1 MRAKD
6 VLLEALASYNG
17 TVVFVSHD
25 RYFIDRLAT
34 RVLEIEGGAV
44 TAYEG
49 NYEDYLRRK
58 SALAAPAAAQAPPA
72 TARTQLPLPQ
82 HEKPAS
88 RHEKSALVGTTFV
101 IEGGY
106 EEFDNAISS
115 SAARIRRL
123 NPIKQKQLEDRCLFL
138 EEEIPRIESAIA
150 HTDEQLG
157 VYVSAAETQRLTT
170 LAGELRAQLAALT
183 AEWEELT
190 AQLEGKTA

>member
-1 MRAKD
+1 
-6 VLLEALASYNG
+6 VLLEALASYSG

-58 SALAAPAAAQAPPA
+58 SASAAPAPAEAPV
-72 TARTQLPLPQ
+72 PQ

-88 RHEKSALVGTTFV
+88 IGTTFV
-101 IEGGY
+101 IEGGF

-115 SAARIRRL
+115 PAARGRRL
-123 NPIKQKQLEDRCLFL
+123 NPIKQKQLQDRCAFL

-157 VYVSAAETQRLTT
+157 VYVSAAETLRLTT
-170 LAGELRAQLAALT
+170 LAEELRRQLAALT

>member
-6 VLLEALASYNG
+6 VLLEALASYTG

-58 SALAAPAAAQAPPA
+58 SALAAPAPAQAPPA
-72 TARTQLPLPQ
+72 TARAQLPLPQ

-88 RHEKSALVGTTFV
+88 NGTTFV

-106 EEFDNAISS
+106 EEFDNATSS
-115 SAARIRRL
+115 SAARSRRL
-123 NPIKQKQLEDRCLFL
+123 NPIKQKQLQDRCVFL
-138 EEEIPRIESAIA
+138 EEEIPRIEGAIA

-157 VYVSAAETQRLTT
+157 VYVSAVETQRLTT
-170 LAGELRAQLAALT
+170 LARELRVQLAALT